1 MKEILKTRWGKCI
14 LILICYKGLCF
25 VSFSYVHTI
34 PKTLANIYDELMQP
48 LPDLLANQLSPDTSG
63 DQSDLNSSLIGPD
76 DIAGP
81 PSAHTRSHGSTG
93 PPSYSSQPGSNRSI
107 GMDMISATQK

>member
-1 MKEILKTRWGKCI
+1 
-14 LILICYKGLCF
+14 
-25 VSFSYVHTI
+25 
-34 PKTLANIYDELMQP
+34 MQP

-63 DQSDLNSSLIGPD
+63 DQSDLNSSLIGPE

-81 PSAHTRSHGSTG
+81 PSFHTRSHGSVG

-107 GMDMISATQK
+107 GKDVISATQKYVPQRLENLDT